1 FHFIFK
7 EKFME
12 DLKLLQRRWE
22 EAYEA
27 IPKLYETPDGLII
40 NFTLSEDTDTILFKK
55 PWENFELDDEDKEA
69 KWRLSFFSIS
79 EDKPL
84 GYLEYKEALEKL
96 QDFSLIQSKERILIR
111 AMSLEE
117 LESLELKGW

>member
-1 FHFIFK
+1 MTLICK
-7 EKFME
+7 
-12 DLKLLQRRWE
+12 
-22 EAYEA
+22 AV
-27 IPKLYETPDGLII
+27 LY
-40 NFTLSEDTDTILFKK
+40 ILFKK
-55 PWENFELDDEDKEA
+55 PWENFELDDEDKET

-79 EDKPL
+79 KDEPL

-96 QDFSLIQSKERILIR
+96 QDFSLIQSEERILIR

>member
-1 FHFIFK
+1 
-7 EKFME
+7 ME

-27 IPKLYETPDGLII
+27 MPKLYETPDGLII

-55 PWENFELDDEDKEA
+55 PWENFELDDEDKET
-69 KWRLSFFSIS
+69 KWRLSFFIIS
-79 EDKPL
+79 KDEPL

-96 QDFSLIQSKERILIR
+96 QDFSSIQSEERILIR

>member
-1 FHFIFK
+1 
-7 EKFME
+7 ME

-27 IPKLYETPDGLII
+27 MPKLYETPDGLII
-40 NFTLSEDTDTILFKK
+40 NFTLSEVLFKK
-55 PWENFELDDEDKEA
+55 PWENFELDDEDKET

-79 EDKPL
+79 KDEPL

-96 QDFSLIQSKERILIR
+96 QDFSSIQSEERILIR

>member
-1 FHFIFK
+1 MKI
-7 EKFME
+7 
-12 DLKLLQRRWE
+12 Q
-22 EAYEA
+22 
-27 IPKLYETPDGLII
+27 
-40 NFTLSEDTDTILFKK
+40 ILFFLKNLGK
-55 PWENFELDDEDKEA
+55 IFELDDEDKET

-79 EDKPL
+79 KDEPL

-96 QDFSLIQSKERILIR
+96 QDFSLIQSEERILIR

>member
-1 FHFIFK
+1 
-7 EKFME
+7 M
-12 DLKLLQRRWE
+12 
-22 EAYEA
+22 
-27 IPKLYETPDGLII
+27 PKLYETPDGLII

-55 PWENFELDDEDKEA
+55 PWENFELDDEDKET

-79 EDKPL
+79 KDEPL

-96 QDFSLIQSKERILIR
+96 QDFSSIQSEERILIR

>member
-1 FHFIFK
+1 
-7 EKFME
+7 
-12 DLKLLQRRWE
+12 
-22 EAYEA
+22 
-27 IPKLYETPDGLII
+27 
-40 NFTLSEDTDTILFKK
+40 
-55 PWENFELDDEDKEA
+55 FELDDEDKET

-79 EDKPL
+79 KDEPL

-96 QDFSLIQSKERILIR
+96 QDFSSIQSEERILIR

>member
-1 FHFIFK
+1 
-7 EKFME
+7 
-12 DLKLLQRRWE
+12 
-22 EAYEA
+22 
-27 IPKLYETPDGLII
+27 
-40 NFTLSEDTDTILFKK
+40 
-55 PWENFELDDEDKEA
+55 PWENFELDDEDKET

-79 EDKPL
+79 KDEPL

-96 QDFSLIQSKERILIR
+96 QDFSLIQSEERILIR

>member
-1 FHFIFK
+1 
-7 EKFME
+7 
-12 DLKLLQRRWE
+12 
-22 EAYEA
+22 
-27 IPKLYETPDGLII
+27 
-40 NFTLSEDTDTILFKK
+40 LFKK
-55 PWENFELDDEDKEA
+55 PWENFELDDEDKET

-79 EDKPL
+79 KDEPL

-96 QDFSLIQSKERILIR
+96 QDFSLIQSEERILIR